1 MSKIS
6 VCRRLFVLAV
16 SAVLLSAAIPASAQ
30 SAGNGTING
39 TVTDTTGALVP
50 NTEVVIKD
58 TDTGALRTLI
68 TNADGYYT
76 APAMQSGHYEIVF
89 GGGAFAKVDR
99 KNLVLTVGQILTVDA
114 SLPAGSAST
123 EITVTDVAPV
133 LDSNKVEVSQTL
145 SQNIVSN
152 LPVNGRRYDN
162 FVLLTPNVVPD
173 GSSGLIS
180 YRGISGLYNSNLVDG
195 TSNQQAFFSEAR
207 GRSINTPYVYSQD
220 SIKEFESSASGYSA
234 ELGQAAGGQIN
245 AITKSGTNNLHGD
258 LFYYLRY
265 PALNALDPFA
275 KYTGRINNNP
285 FLLTPTVHQQ
295 QQFGGSVG
303 GPVIKDKL
311 FGFFTYDGYRKV
323 NPILYTSSVAA
334 ATILGYATATPS
346 ATCPTGVTL
355 QPVSRR
361 RSVPRQQPHRLPAQP
376 QAGHLLP
383 QA

>member
-145 SQNIVSN
+145 SQEHRQQPPRQRPPLRQLRPPHPQRRPRRLQRPHL
-152 LPVNGRRYDN
+152 LPRHLR
-162 FVLLTPNVVPD
+162 
-173 GSSGLIS
+173 
-180 YRGISGLYNSNLVDG
+180 LYNSNLVDG

-207 GRSINTPYVYSQD
+207 GRSIEHPLRLLAGLDQGVQA
-220 SIKEFESSASGYSA
+220 SASGYSA
-234 ELGQAAGGQIN
+234 EFGQAAGGQIN
-245 AITKSGTNNLHGD
+245 AITKSGPTTST
-258 LFYYLRY
+258 
-265 PALNALDPFA
+265 AISSTTFA
-275 KYTGRINNNP
+275 IP
-285 FLLTPTVHQQ
+285 P
-295 QQFGGSVG
+295 
-303 GPVIKDKL
+303 
-311 FGFFTYDGYRKV
+311 
-323 NPILYTSSVAA
+323 
-334 ATILGYATATPS
+334 
-346 ATCPTGVTL
+346 
-355 QPVSRR
+355 
-361 RSVPRQQPHRLPAQP
+361 
-376 QAGHLLP
+376 
-383 QA
+383 